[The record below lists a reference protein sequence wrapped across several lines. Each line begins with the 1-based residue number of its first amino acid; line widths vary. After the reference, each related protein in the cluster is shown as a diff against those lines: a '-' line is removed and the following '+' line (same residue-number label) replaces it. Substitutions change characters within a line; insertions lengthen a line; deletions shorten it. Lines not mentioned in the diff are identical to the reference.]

1 MILPTSKLTIFY
13 IIPPS
18 KHCYSNRLS
27 YHVIQPMYHVYYS
40 MLRLALRSLTRHT
53 NSTRIAVRGVT
64 TSPCWSATGLYDIPE
79 LQDSNG
85 FTQLTKDAL
94 KEGANIVDRIAA
106 HPPDSVEI
114 VRDFDE
120 LSTVL
125 CKVADLSECI
135 RQVHPDDKFSKSAH
149 SANASINNYV
159 EQLNTNQALY
169 RTLENF
175 MEHQSFATMDY
186 EIKQAAKS
194 FMEDFKVSGVHLDE
208 EKRAKCVELN
218 GLALAYG
225 QSLVV
230 NSFLPTR
237 LLKERCP
244 TVLKNN
250 FKSDSNLVLVTH
262 AVNDSANSELR
273 AMSYLAYYGY
283 NPTINEVLV
292 NLLKTRHELA
302 EIIGYP
308 SHAHRSLY
316 STMAKTPETVQS
328 FLEKLSNTILPIAK
342 SEISKMLELKAAVP
356 DQIDPKTIHPW
367 DLAFLEGSY
376 RDQLSMVKQ
385 SEVSQYFELD
395 GCMERLS
402 NFLNSLYGIRM
413 QKGSTKEGELW
424 HSDVEKYVVVDEN
437 NHLMGTIYF
446 DFFPRPSK
454 GVYNCHFTINV
465 GRKTKSGESE
475 LPIITLCF
483 DFAKPKSG
491 PVLLPFECVDNL
503 FHEMGHAIHTIFGC
517 TTFQTVSGT
526 RCTTDFAEVPSIL
539 MNEYFLKDTR
549 VLETIGKHHKSGRT
563 LPNEVVRNIKLSSS
577 LFPALETQTQVLYA
591 LYDQVSHLGPP
602 TESTQTT
609 FRSIHNKYMPLQYI
623 EQTAWYLR
631 FHHLHGYGAR
641 YYSYLWSRAIAAM
654 IWDACFKKDPFSR
667 EMGEKYR
674 REVLQYGGSRDAW
687 TLVANILGHQPTV
700 DEMVEA
706 LSRDVMQRK
715 RSAPSILIA

>member
-1 MILPTSKLTIFY
+1 
-13 IIPPS
+13 
-18 KHCYSNRLS
+18 
-27 YHVIQPMYHVYYS
+27 MYTG
-40 MLRLALRSLTRHT
+40 MLRFAAKSIARHT
-53 NSTRIAVRGVT
+53 NTTRLLVRGVT
-64 TSPCWSATGLYDIPE
+64 TSRCWYATGLYDIPE

-85 FTQLTKDAL
+85 FTSLTKDAL
-94 KEGANIVDRIAA
+94 KEGAKIVDRIAS

-120 LSTVL
+120 LSTIL

-135 RQVHPDDKFSKSAH
+135 RQVHPDDNFTSSAH

-169 RTLENF
+169 GALKTFIEHKNF
-175 MEHQSFATMDY
+175 AATDH
-186 EIKQAAKS
+186 ETKQAANS
-194 FMEDFKVSGVHLDE
+194 FMEDFKVSGIHLDE

-218 GLALAYG
+218 GLVLAYG
-225 QSLVV
+225 QSLVYS
-230 NSFLPTR
+230 SFLPTR

-244 TVLKNN
+244 TVLKNT

-262 AVNDSANSELR
+262 AVNDTANSELR

-283 NPTINEVLV
+283 NASINDVLV
-292 NLLKTRHELA
+292 NLLKARHELA
-302 EIIGYP
+302 DIIGYP

-316 STMAKTPETVQS
+316 STMAKTPETVRS
-328 FLEKLSNTILPIAK
+328 FLGKLSDKILPIAN

-356 DQIDPKTIHPW
+356 NQIDPKTIHPW
-367 DLAFLEGSY
+367 DLAFLENRY
-376 RDQLSMVKQ
+376 REQLSMVKQ
-385 SEVSQYFELD
+385 SEVQEYFELER
-395 GCMERLS
+395 CMERLS
-402 NFLNSLYGIRM
+402 DFLNSLYGVSL
-413 QKGSTKEGELW
+413 QKGSTSEGEIW
-424 HSDVEKYVVVDEN
+424 HHDVEKYVVLDEN

-454 GVYNCHFTINV
+454 GVYNCHFTIRV

-483 DFAKPKSG
+483 DFTKPKSG
-491 PVLLPFECVDNL
+491 GPILLSFESVDNL
-503 FHEMGHAIHTIFGC
+503 FHEVGHAIHTIFGC

-549 VLETIGKHHKSGRT
+549 VLEKIGKHHKTGRT
-563 LPNEVVRNIKLSSS
+563 LPNEVIRNIKLSSS
-577 LFPALETQTQVLYA
+577 LFPALETQTQIFYA
-591 LYDQVSHLGPP
+591 LYDQISHLGPP

-609 FRSIHNKYMPLQYI
+609 FRNIHNKYMPLKYI

-654 IWDACFKKDPFSR
+654 IWDVCFKKDPFSR

-687 TLVANILGHQPTV
+687 TLITNILGHQPTV

-706 LSRDVMQRK
+706 LAKDVMQRK
-715 RSAPSILIA
+715 RTAPSILVA